1 MEFEIWFYFM
11 AGVSVT
17 ALCLF
22 TNRAHSD
29 LKSKRQKKKH
39 EFNEEFINLFIELDL
54 KSQLNIFLT
63 SLRMHDQLLK
73 TIFETDKDCDD
84 HLSIAVALSRLM
96 EKIEAKIEKLEK
108 DF

>member
-1 MEFEIWFYFM
+1 MEFEIWFSFM

-22 TNRAHSD
+22 ADHSD

-54 KSQLNIFLT
+54 KSQLNILLT

-108 DF
+108 DV